1 MIQERDSL
9 YQVSIQVEELRQQ
22 PTATWAERKLSVQVD
37 KSIDHHHHHH
47 TTFVVRLLQTN
58 VRT

>member
-1 MIQERDSL
+1 MSHVLDSVCCYGWNYTYAL
-9 YQVSIQVEELRQQ
+9 WYCTLLPSMTRMHCNLR
-22 PTATWAERKLSVQVD
+22 PPDVV
-37 KSIDHHHHHH
+37 HHHH